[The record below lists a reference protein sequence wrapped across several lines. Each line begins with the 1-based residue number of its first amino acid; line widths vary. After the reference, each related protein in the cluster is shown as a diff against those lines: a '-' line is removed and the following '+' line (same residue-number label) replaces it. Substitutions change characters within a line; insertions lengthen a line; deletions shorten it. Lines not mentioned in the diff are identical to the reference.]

1 MNMKR
6 TKELYQETI
15 FATEDEKKKFE
26 NYNRWMNYHAQG
38 PESSVYDFDKELNN
52 IRTEVKEELQY
63 DTI

>member
-1 MNMKR
+1 MKR

-26 NYNRWMNYHAQG
+26 NYNRWMNYYAQG
-38 PESSVYDFDKELNN
+38 NEPRVYDFKKELND
-52 IRTEVKEELQY
+52 IRTQIKTEVQY